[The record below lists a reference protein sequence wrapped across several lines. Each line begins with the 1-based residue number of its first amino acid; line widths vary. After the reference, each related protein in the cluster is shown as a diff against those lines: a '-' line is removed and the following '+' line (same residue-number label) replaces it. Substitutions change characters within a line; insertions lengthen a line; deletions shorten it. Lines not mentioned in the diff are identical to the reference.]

1 MTFIRKGTAV
11 RRTVFALAA
20 TALAAGALTACS
32 GGNANGGGAG
42 GSADDI
48 EKALEA
54 GGEIT
59 YWSWTPSAQAQVDA
73 FQKKYPNVKVNY
85 VNAGTNK
92 DEYAKLQNA
101 IKAGSGAPDVVQ
113 IEYYAFPQFALS
125 DSLLD
130 LSSYGFADLKDDY
143 SPGTWGSVDF
153 DGKVYGLPQDSGP
166 MALFYNKA
174 VFDQYGITVPT
185 TWDEYLAAA
194 EKLHAADPTKYITA
208 DTGDAGF
215 TTSMIWQAGGTPF
228 TTSGD
233 AGTDVKIDLQDAG
246 SKTFADNWNRLIE
259 GGLISDTP
267 SWSDEWF
274 KGLGDGSIASLV
286 IGAWMPG
293 VLESSV
299 PDGAGKWAVAPIPTY
314 DGKAVTSENGGGGQA
329 VTKQSKN
336 PALAAGFLKWLNNDE
351 ESLKI
356 FAESGG
362 FPSTTAQLS
371 DPAFVDKASDY
382 FGGQK
387 INEVLTQASSE
398 VREGWSY
405 LPFQVY
411 ANSIFNDTVGQAYST
426 KGDLN
431 AGLSAWQDQLVQYGN
446 DQGFSVNK

>member
-1 MTFIRKGTAV
+1 MTFMRKGTAA
-11 RRTVFALAA
+11 RRAVFALAA
-20 TALAAGALTACS
+20 TALSVGALTACS
-32 GGNANGGGAG
+32 GGSTGGGSNG

-48 EKALEA
+48 EKALQE
-54 GGEIT
+54 GGELT
-59 YWSWTPSAQAQVDA
+59 YWSWTPSAEAQVAA
-73 FQKKYPNVKVNY
+73 FQKTYPNVKVNL
-85 VNAGTNK
+85 VNAGTNTE
-92 DEYAKLQNA
+92 EYTKLQNA

-130 LSSYGFADLKDDY
+130 LAPYGFGDLSGDY

-153 DGKVYGLPQDSGP
+153 DGKIYGLPQDSGP
-166 MALFYNKA
+166 MALFYNKE
-174 VFDQYGITVPT
+174 VFDQFGIAVPT
-185 TWDEYLAAA
+185 TWDEYVAAA
-194 EKLHAADPTKYITA
+194 EKLHAADPTKFITA
-208 DTGDAGF
+208 DTGDSGF

-228 TTSGD
+228 QTS
-233 AGTDVKIDLQDAG
+233 GTDVTIDLQDSG
-246 SKTFADNWNRLIE
+246 SKKFADNWNRLIE
-259 GGLISDTP
+259 GGLLSDTP

-314 DGKAVTSENGGGGQA
+314 DGKAVTAENGGGGQA

-371 DPAFVDKASDY
+371 DPAFVEKASDY

-398 VREGWSY
+398 VRKGWSY

-411 ANSIFNDTVGQAYST
+411 ANSIYGDTVGQAYAT

-431 AGLSAWQDQLVQYGN
+431 AGLTAWQDQLVQYGN

>member
-1 MTFIRKGTAV
+1 MTFMRKGTAV
-11 RRTVFALAA
+11 RRAAFAVAA
-20 TALAAGALTACS
+20 TALAAGSLAACS
-32 GGNANGGGAG
+32 SGNAGAGNG

-48 EKALEA
+48 EAALEQ

-59 YWSWTPSAQAQVDA
+59 YWSWTPSAEAQVAA
-73 FQKKYPNVKVNY
+73 FQEAYPNVKVNL
-85 VNAGTNK
+85 VNAGTNTE
-92 DEYAKLQNA
+92 EYTKLQNA

-130 LSSYGFADLKDDY
+130 LAPYGFGDLSGDY

-153 DGKVYGLPQDSGP
+153 DGKIYGLPQDSGP
-166 MALFYNKA
+166 MALFYNKE
-174 VFDQYGITVPT
+174 VFDQFGIAVPT
-185 TWDEYLAAA
+185 TWDEYVAAA
-194 EKLHAADPTKYITA
+194 EKLHTADPSKYITA
-208 DTGDAGF
+208 DNGDSGF

-228 TTSGD
+228 QTS
-233 AGTDVKIDLQDAG
+233 GTDVTIDLQDDG
-246 SKTFADNWNRLIE
+246 SKKFADNWNRLID

-314 DGKAVTSENGGGGQA
+314 DGQPVTAENGGGGQA
-329 VTKQSKN
+329 VTKQSQN

-371 DPAFVDKASDY
+371 DPAFVDAESEY

-387 INEVLTQASSE
+387 INEVLTEASGQ

-411 ANSIFNDTVGQAYST
+411 ANSIYSDTVGQSYANSS
-426 KGDLN
+426 DLN
-431 AGLSAWQDQLVQYGN
+431 EGLSAWQEQLVQYGN

>member
-1 MTFIRKGTAV
+1 MTFMRKGTAV
-11 RRTVFALAA
+11 RRTVFAVAA
-20 TALAAGALTACS
+20 AALSVGALTACS
-32 GGNANGGGAG
+32 GGNTGSTTGG

-59 YWSWTPSAQAQVDA
+59 YWSWTPSAEAQVAA
-73 FQKKYPNVKVNY
+73 FQAKYPNVKVNL
-85 VNAGTNK
+85 VNAGTNTE
-92 DEYAKLQNA
+92 EYTKLQNA

-130 LSSYGFADLKDDY
+130 LSSYGFGDLESAY
-143 SPGTWGSVDF
+143 ASGPWGAVDF
-153 DGKVYGLPQDSGP
+153 DGKIYGLPQDSGP
-166 MALFYNKA
+166 MALFYNKT
-174 VFDQYGITVPT
+174 VFDQYGITAPK
-185 TWDEYLAAA
+185 TWDEYYAAA
-194 EKLHAADPTKYITA
+194 QKLHAADPTKYITA
-208 DTGDAGF
+208 DTGDSGF

-228 TTSGD
+228 KAD
-233 AGTDVKIDLQDAG
+233 GTNVTIDLQDAG
-246 SKTFADNWNRLIE
+246 SKKFAENWNRLIE
-259 GGLISDTP
+259 GGLLSSTP

-299 PDGAGKWAVAPIPTY
+299 KDGAGNWAVAPIPTY
-314 DGKAVTSENGGGGQA
+314 DGKPATAENGGGGQA

-351 ESLKI
+351 ESLQI

-371 DPAFVDKASDY
+371 DPAFVDKKSDY
-382 FGGQK
+382 FGGQA
-387 INEVLTQASSE
+387 INQVLTEASGD
-398 VREGWSY
+398 VVKGFSY

-411 ANSIFNDTVGQAYST
+411 ANSIYGDTVGQAYST

-431 AGLSAWQDQLVQYGN
+431 EGLKAWQEQLVTYGN

>member
-1 MTFIRKGTAV
+1 MRKGTAA
-11 RRTVFALAA
+11 RRAVFALAA
-20 TALAAGALTACS
+20 TALSVGALTACS
-32 GGNANGGGAG
+32 GGSTGGGSNG

-48 EKALEA
+48 EKALQE
-54 GGEIT
+54 GGELT
-59 YWSWTPSAQAQVDA
+59 YWSWTPSAEAQVAA
-73 FQKKYPNVKVNY
+73 FQKTYPNVKVNL
-85 VNAGTNK
+85 VNAGTNTE
-92 DEYAKLQNA
+92 EYTKLQNA

-130 LSSYGFADLKDDY
+130 LAPYGFGDLSGDY

-153 DGKVYGLPQDSGP
+153 DGKIYGLPQDSGP
-166 MALFYNKA
+166 MALFYNKE
-174 VFDQYGITVPT
+174 VFDQFGIAVPT
-185 TWDEYLAAA
+185 TWDEYVAAA
-194 EKLHAADPTKYITA
+194 EKLHAADPTKFITA
-208 DTGDAGF
+208 DTGDSGF

-228 TTSGD
+228 QTS
-233 AGTDVKIDLQDAG
+233 GTDVTIDLQDSG
-246 SKTFADNWNRLIE
+246 SKKFADNWNRLIE
-259 GGLISDTP
+259 GGLLSDTP

-314 DGKAVTSENGGGGQA
+314 DGKAVTAENGGGGQA

-356 FAESGG
+356 FAASGG

-371 DPAFVDKASDY
+371 DPAFVEKASDY

-398 VREGWSY
+398 VRKGWSY

-411 ANSIFNDTVGQAYST
+411 ANSIYGDTVGQAYAT

-431 AGLSAWQDQLVQYGN
+431 AGLTAWQDQLVQYGN
-446 DQGFSVNK
+446 DQGFTVNK

>member
-1 MTFIRKGTAV
+1 MTFMRKSTAA
-11 RRTVFALAA
+11 RRAVFAVAA
-20 TALAAGALTACS
+20 TALTVGALTACS
-32 GGNANGGGAG
+32 GGNAGGAAG

-54 GGEIT
+54 GGDIT
-59 YWSWTPSAQAQVDA
+59 YWSWTPSAEAQVKA
-73 FQKKYPNVKVNY
+73 FEAKYPKVKVNY
-85 VNAGTNK
+85 VNAGTNTE
-92 DEYAKLQNA
+92 EYTKLQNA

-130 LSSYGFADLKDDY
+130 LSSYGFADLKGDY
-143 SPGTWGSVDF
+143 ATGPWGSVNF
-153 DGKVYGLPQDSGP
+153 DGKLYGLPQDSGP
-166 MALFYNKA
+166 MALFYNKS
-174 VFDQYGITVPT
+174 VFDQFGIAVPT
-185 TWDEYLAAA
+185 TCDEYVAAA

-208 DTGDAGF
+208 DTGDSGF

-228 TTSGD
+228 TTSG
-233 AGTDVKIDLQDAG
+233 TNVTIDLQDSG
-246 SKTFADNWNRLIE
+246 SKKFADNWNRLIE
-259 GGLISDTP
+259 GGLLSDTP

-299 PDGAGKWAVAPIPTY
+299 KDGSGKWAVAPIPTY
-314 DGKAVTSENGGGGQA
+314 DGKAVTAENGGGGQA

-336 PALAAGFLKWLNNDE
+336 PALAAGFLKWLNNDD

-371 DPAFVDKASDY
+371 DPSFVDKKSDY
-382 FGGQK
+382 FGGQQ
-387 INEVLTQASSE
+387 INQVLTQASSE

-411 ANSIFNDTVGQAYST
+411 ANSIYGDTVGQAYS
-426 KGDLN
+426 KKSDLN
-431 AGLSAWQDQLVQYGN
+431 AGLTAWQDQLVQYGN